1 MWGKENAIVPET
13 SHDLWTD
20 AGGGREVEVVEEEV
34 VEEAKAAGAWK
45 PEEPRWGCRPR
56 RCLPCSQKADL

>member
-1 MWGKENAIVPET
+1 MIVPGT

-20 AGGGREVEVVEEEV
+20 AGGGQEEEVEEEAEVEVE
-34 VEEAKAAGAWK
+34 EEAKAAGAWK

-56 RCLPCSQKADL
+56 RCLPGSQKADL

>member
-1 MWGKENAIVPET
+1 MIVPGT

-20 AGGGREVEVVEEEV
+20 AGGGQEEEVEEEEEV

-45 PEEPRWGCRPR
+45 PEEPRWGYRPWH
-56 RCLPCSQKADL
+56 CLPGSQKADL